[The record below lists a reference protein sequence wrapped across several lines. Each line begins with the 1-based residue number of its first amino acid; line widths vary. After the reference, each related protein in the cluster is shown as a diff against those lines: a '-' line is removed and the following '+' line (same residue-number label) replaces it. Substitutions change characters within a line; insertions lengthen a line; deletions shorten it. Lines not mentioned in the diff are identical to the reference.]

1 MSPPILI
8 CWLALKPIG
17 SKKGGKWE
25 RKEVLDSL
33 SVSATRMMDMSDK
46 NYMARVRTLS
56 NPSRPQDATTCI
68 SAIKEIDSKLNQ
80 LAQIH
85 ESLMH
90 QKEGLFEPS
99 SVTLKSWAKE
109 QFAYSQKTLAT
120 TSDLKDKFQSLKEE
134 ILETQKKLADQHKFS
149 LASAEARRKRKWK
162 RDNASKAKQRKID
175 AQQTRTRDL
184 LKLLCQDEEVF
195 TVVADIDDGGEL
207 KLKRALELQEINFS
221 VLRTLQP
228 RSHYNSLLFLRKEGF
243 FAEDAVKIDERL
255 EIMREKVKTFKG
267 YTSAS
272 QASDEDSD

>member
-1 MSPPILI
+1 
-8 CWLALKPIG
+8 
-17 SKKGGKWE
+17 
-25 RKEVLDSL
+25 
-33 SVSATRMMDMSDK
+33 MDMSDK
-46 NYMARVRTLS
+46 NYMAHVRTLP

-149 LASAEARRKRKWK
+149 LASAEARRKQKQ

-221 VLRTLQP
+221 VLRTLQLH
-228 RSHYNSLLFLRKEGF
+228 SHYNSPLFLRKEGF